1 MASLRVES
9 GLLVRQA
16 LEYFKFLNRLL
27 PNPIALMFLSRYALF
42 LPESLGF

>member
-16 LEYFKFLNRLL
+16 LDFKFLNRLL